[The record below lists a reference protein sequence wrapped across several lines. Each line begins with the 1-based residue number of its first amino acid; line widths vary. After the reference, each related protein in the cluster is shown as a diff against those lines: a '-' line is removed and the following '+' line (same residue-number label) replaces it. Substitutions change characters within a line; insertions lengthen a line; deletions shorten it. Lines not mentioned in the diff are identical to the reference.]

1 MGLSDL
7 SVHAFRLIPNG
18 TNSPSSPW
26 TISINIHEQDSG
38 IAPLVIPEAY
48 KNFAKALNQS
58 VEWDG
63 NSFEIWMYWILL
75 ALWYPMASEYLSWRR
90 DVRAAR
96 LVTLV
101 RDEEGEHHHQMLS
114 GHRARVLHNCLRLNI
129 SDDCTMFWLDVLY
142 RETTPPPVTLRRSIG
157 APRLPMLLCLAGDGT
172 SRDPLHLDLNDVLIN
187 SIPQL
192 TVLSDF
198 IDNRW
203 VDFILS
209 LNENLRTVDCD
220 HLSVTIEPVLRLID
234 RSNDT
239 DYLKGIHLQLVLM
252 WPNSTS
258 LDYLN
263 SNNSN
268 NSNDENSLPCK
279 YTVNRKEARLA
290 IHISKGKMQ
299 RRDSRSRLSNGNSN
313 SNSAT
318 TSPPLSPIISPT
330 FSNRI
335 DNDKTWKF
343 SKRKSNSKINN
354 KKSIKDVFS
363 SSSSSNA
370 ATKTVSKNVTKTVAN
385 ATTSS
390 RPMSIRDRM
399 LGSDGNSNAAAGRST
414 TTPTSPTK
422 NSRHRNS
429 SLPPL
434 SPSAQ
439 YLSNSSREHKLKDSF
454 QSPSRR
460 TTLEQRR
467 QDSSSTLTAP
477 HVSSSDSS
485 EPDEF
490 TNITPDGAI
499 SANTTSTGNASSSVE
514 QNDIISIRRTRSLT
528 AYHEGTLKEKSQV
541 NATAEIYVSEE
552 FTLLDYAAI
561 QTLKVKKREMCSRD
575 KCAFQSVI
583 VVALVS
589 FCTSIVLF
597 SYSVMYFPN
606 KLPSPIPNYIEN
618 DRNIDWYSG
627 VVFVSC
633 ALVLLIS
640 HVGVPRSFQINW
652 CASHMTNVMTRN
664 R

>member
-1 MGLSDL
+1 
-7 SVHAFRLIPNG
+7 
-18 TNSPSSPW
+18 
-26 TISINIHEQDSG
+26 
-38 IAPLVIPEAY
+38 
-48 KNFAKALNQS
+48 
-58 VEWDG
+58 
-63 NSFEIWMYWILL
+63 
-75 ALWYPMASEYLSWRR
+75 
-90 DVRAAR
+90 
-96 LVTLV
+96 
-101 RDEEGEHHHQMLS
+101 
-114 GHRARVLHNCLRLNI
+114 
-129 SDDCTMFWLDVLY
+129 
-142 RETTPPPVTLRRSIG
+142 
-157 APRLPMLLCLAGDGT
+157 
-172 SRDPLHLDLNDVLIN
+172 
-187 SIPQL
+187 
-192 TVLSDF
+192 
-198 IDNRW
+198 
-203 VDFILS
+203 
-209 LNENLRTVDCD
+209 
-220 HLSVTIEPVLRLID
+220 
-234 RSNDT
+234 
-239 DYLKGIHLQLVLM
+239 
-252 WPNSTS
+252 
-258 LDYLN
+258 
-263 SNNSN
+263 
-268 NSNDENSLPCK
+268 
-279 YTVNRKEARLA
+279 
-290 IHISKGKMQ
+290 
-299 RRDSRSRLSNGNSN
+299 
-313 SNSAT
+313 
-318 TSPPLSPIISPT
+318 
-330 FSNRI
+330 
-335 DNDKTWKF
+335 
-343 SKRKSNSKINN
+343 
-354 KKSIKDVFS
+354 
-363 SSSSSNA
+363 
-370 ATKTVSKNVTKTVAN
+370 
-385 ATTSS
+385 
-390 RPMSIRDRM
+390 M

-477 HVSSSDSS
+477 IVSSSDSS

-499 SANTTSTGNASSSVE
+499 SANTPSTGNASSSVE

-597 SYSVMYFPN
+597 SYSVVDVHFEDEDTD
-606 KLPSPIPNYIEN
+606 KL
-618 DRNIDWYSG
+618 DRYSG